1 MEITIT
7 INGKPVQATVDDA
20 VIREAMGEKKPEKKT
35 GYERE
40 SKLNDYYYL
49 SSLCGVDS
57 DVESNV
63 AVDDR
68 RFNVGNYFTCRK
80 VAESNARA
88 DALMRQLRRFA
99 AEHGGCLCPKS
110 RGMWTEAYV
119 IRYDGNLSASVVY
132 SFWDTTWGVLFVS
145 KKSCEEAIEDF
156 RDELMWYFTEYD
168 PMPEGWW
175 DE

>member
-20 VIREAMGEKKPEKKT
+20 VIREAMGEKKEKKT

-40 SKLNDYYYL
+40 SKLNDYYFI
-49 SSLCGVDS
+49 SSLGGVDS

-63 AVDDR
+63 AVDDSK
-68 RFNVGNYFTCRK
+68 FYTGNYFTCKK
-80 VAESNARA
+80 VAENNARA
-88 DALMRQLRRFA
+88 DALMRNLRRFA
-99 AEHGGCLCPKS
+99 AEHGGCGKPGAAAYNGAKNYD
-110 RGMWTEAYV
+110 WTVSYV
-119 IRYDGNLSASVVY
+119 E
-132 SFWDTTWGVLFVS
+132 GVFQTKKVFPNIGAILF
-145 KKSCEEAIEDF
+145 KDEDAANAAIDAF